1 MANREKPYIL
11 FKINQYQRFEL
22 HPTKSITSE
31 IFAPASPRCGVV
43 WASAHHQVA
52 LLSKQ
57 PLCFSPEDP
66 RCLFMRGLR
75 SEPGIFLK
83 LFYLYIGTGA
93 WNPEFWVPSGMLCT
107 WSMQTDD
114 FCSNTPLLPKSWH
127 PPFPQQHLARHPRP
141 LSSRAPRPRACQHW
155 CPPGSADLPGVEW
168 DVLGHGQS
176 MRSTFAW
183 SILKQ
188 LAAVT
193 ASRKAQSIPR
203 HIRRST
209 WQSRHS

>member
-107 WSMQTDD
+107 
-114 FCSNTPLLPKSWH
+114 CSKQNDTCHQIPYSYRSLDILLFYNNIWPAIHTLS
-127 PPFPQQHLARHPRP
+127 PAVLQDQELA
-141 LSSRAPRPRACQHW
+141 ST
-155 CPPGSADLPGVEW
+155 
-168 DVLGHGQS
+168 DVLQVVQ
-176 MRSTFAW
+176 TFLVW
-183 SILKQ
+183 SETY
-188 LAAVT
+188 LAMANL
-193 ASRKAQSIPR
+193 
-203 HIRRST
+203 
-209 WQSRHS
+209 